1 MLKRETR
8 PMLEAFLIRAVAA
21 VGIPERF
28 RRIAGY
34 IGLAL
39 ACITLLWL
47 AKSLYDRSLI
57 AEHDAKQETAVIKAD
72 AVADDVAGQVAAS
85 EQAKVEKENDNARK
99 AANAGDDPLADGLRS
114 LRNRTPRNPK
124 ATD

>member
-1 MLKRETR
+1 
-8 PMLEAFLIRAVAA
+8 MLEAFLIRAVAA
-21 VGIPERF
+21 VGVPERF

-34 IGLAL
+34 VGLAL

-47 AKSLYDRSLI
+47 AKALYDRSLI
-57 AEHDAKQETAVIKAD
+57 AVHDAKQETAVIKAD

-99 AANAGDDPLADGLRS
+99 AANAGDDPLADGLRA
-114 LRNRTPRNPK
+114 LK
-124 ATD
+124 KK